1 MFALWQAPHYF
12 PPNEQF
18 VPRASCAYV
27 GLERSS
33 VYVDG
38 GQGNDRELGGGI
50 PGMAVFKLTMNING
64 GMRAVSLRMSG
75 KCIGCAGGVCAG
87 LGE

>member
-1 MFALWQAPHYF
+1 
-12 PPNEQF
+12 
-18 VPRASCAYV
+18 
-27 GLERSS
+27 
-33 VYVDG
+33 
-38 GQGNDRELGGGI
+38 
-50 PGMAVFKLTMNING
+50 MAVFKLTMNING